1 MIKLIKLLI
10 LLLFLNSCSSV
21 NKFGLGKKDIKKNTQ
36 EVKIRKITPL
46 SSYTATEFNSN
57 VKIKIDS
64 KIFNSSISK
73 YTNNNKRAAF
83 DGNLEFIKKYKFSKI
98 SNFDKSETNLVFD
111 KDNIIYFQAKGTIIK
126 FDINGKLIWEKNFY
140 KKYEKKINPILFFA
154 STSDILFV
162 ADNLSNYY
170 AMNIDTGEMLWK
182 KNNEAPFNSQIKIY
196 EKRAYIIDYNNTIR
210 CFSIQN
216 GEEIWNYKTDKS
228 LIRSK
233 KKLSIAIQNN
243 VILFN
248 NSIGDV
254 SALNLNGNLLWQ
266 RPTQNS
272 LVTENSFLL
281 KNSELVTHKKTLF
294 FSNNNNEFYSLDIE
308 SGKLNWKQEI
318 SSILSPIIINDI
330 ALTVST
336 KGYLHI
342 VDINNGAILRKTYLL
357 DTMSK
362 KEKKEFT
369 LEGFI
374 VTRNKIYLSS
384 NKGYLLTVD
393 LNTGKV
399 KSYIKISKNK
409 ISRPWIINNS
419 LYVVK
424 NNSIIKFN

>member
-399 KSYIKISKNK
+399 KS
-409 ISRPWIINNS
+409 
-419 LYVVK
+419 
-424 NNSIIKFN
+424 